1 MQSQLNKSANTML
14 KIGQDIPEW
23 YHAQKL
29 KEITVKVRMRN
40 EGLK

>member
-29 KEITVKVRMRN
+29 KEITIRV
-40 EGLK
+40 